1 MDCEI
6 ANIVLNVSQLS
17 ALSGVHRQTVALR
30 LRGVKPVG
38 GNESNLKL
46 YRLID
51 VLTAL
56 MQAPTSQSEGND
68 PNKMKPADRRAWYQS
83 EQARIELEKEM
94 RTLIPA
100 NEVLAVYAA
109 MVKSVTKVLETL
121 PDLLERDVALA
132 PQAVMMVQNT
142 IDNLR
147 NDLYKANYQAAAD
160 AINGIESDITNDKG
174 EF

>member
-51 VLTAL
+51 VLT
-56 MQAPTSQSEGND
+56 
-68 PNKMKPADRRAWYQS
+68 
-83 EQARIELEKEM
+83 
-94 RTLIPA
+94 
-100 NEVLAVYAA
+100 
-109 MVKSVTKVLETL
+109 
-121 PDLLERDVALA
+121 
-132 PQAVMMVQNT
+132 
-142 IDNLR
+142 
-147 NDLYKANYQAAAD
+147 
-160 AINGIESDITNDKG
+160 
-174 EF
+174 